1 MTARIGLF
9 NLQILLG
16 LLLSVDFLLPPRHAR
31 PRTVGRTVSGL
42 IVLAR
47 HPRPDVRGTI
57 AKDNTSSGVV
67 LSQETDGVTI
77 GEDQIRQIENRDAV
91 SRLGVDQ
98 LAQFA
103 DAVRVKLT
111 ADREHNRSAAR
122 AMNSQHRPCC
132 SERNC

>member
-1 MTARIGLF
+1 M
-9 NLQILLG
+9 
-16 LLLSVDFLLPPRHAR
+16 
-31 PRTVGRTVSGL
+31 
-42 IVLAR
+42 LAR

-103 DAVRVKLT
+103 DTVRVKLT
-111 ADREHNRSAAR
+111 ADRENNRSAAR
-122 AMNSQHRPCC
+122 AMNSQHRPRC